1 MELHLAD
8 IFDLFKKIEKTP
20 AVSPIPVTHLIVG
33 LGNPG
38 REYAG
43 TRHNVGFDAV
53 TALAARLGVSLD
65 RARHSALTAEAT
77 VGGVR
82 ALLMLPQTYMNSSG
96 EAVADAARFYRI
108 PPENILVFCDD
119 VSFVPG
125 RIRIRRSGS
134 HGGHNGLRSIIAYL
148 SSDAFPRVKI
158 GVGQKPE
165 GWDLVDWVLGRLPD
179 GDAAAVRERQD
190 DMIDAAS
197 LILSGRIEDAMMRYS
212 K

>member
-1 MELHLAD
+1 MAD
-8 IFDLFKKIEKTP
+8 IFELFKKIGGGS
-20 AVSPIPVTHLIVG
+20 ASAAPVTHLIVG

-53 TALAARLGVSLD
+53 TALAEHLGARID
-65 RARHSALTAEAT
+65 RAKHSALTAE
-77 VGGVR
+77 VSLGELR

-96 EAVADAARFYRI
+96 EAVADAARFYKI

-119 VSFVPG
+119 ISFVPG

-134 HGGHNGLRSIIAYL
+134 HGGHNGLKSITAPL

-158 GVGQKPE
+158 GVGQRPE
-165 GWDLVDWVLGRLPD
+165 GWDLVDWVLGRLPEA
-179 GDAAAVRERQD
+179 DAKAVRERHG
-190 DMIDAAS
+190 DMIDAAK
-197 LILSGRIEDAMMRYS
+197 LIAAGKIDDAMMRYS